1 MAKVKTSIIFKQY
14 SQQQSLLLPPS
25 LEELIAEKHLVRVV
39 NEVVEAMDI
48 SDLINMYQGGG
59 TSSYHPR
66 MLLKVLLYAYSVK
79 IYTGRKIA
87 KALTQDIHFMW
98 LSGMSRPDFRTINN
112 FRSSKAKEVIE
123 ALFKEMLEFLV
134 AHNYIKLENYF
145 CDGTTLRADANQHKM
160 VWKKNAERYGAKSI
174 EKCRELFKQ
183 IDELNSQED
192 NTYGASDLEEHGNTS
207 QITQEAIADKVSELN
222 NTIRTTATKSR
233 RRKAITLKK
242 KLKEA
247 EHKIEKYSNQITKA
261 GKRSGY
267 NKTDPDASAMMMK
280 NKVEVLPAYNVL
292 AGSEEQ
298 FITGVSVHQT
308 TNDGVCFEDHL
319 QQIEQQQPCKPD
331 RIIAD
336 SIFGTEQN
344 YELLQKN
351 EIENYMKFPYYHKE
365 QTKGYQQNIFLK
377 ENFPYDH
384 LTDSYECP
392 NGFRLIF
399 KGKHQQTHKRTGY
412 KSVLK
417 EYECT
422 DCSGCPFYQQCCKS
436 TKGYN
441 RKIQVNE
448 KLEEYK
454 QQARENLHTELGQQ
468 LKKRRGIEIE
478 SCFGDIK
485 HNMGFRRFHL
495 RGIRK
500 VKTEITLVAMAHNLK
515 KVYLKGLK
523 KAA

>member
-1 MAKVKTSIIFKQY
+1 MAKIITSAIFKQY
-14 SQQQSLLLPPS
+14 SQQQNLLLPPS
-25 LEELIAEKHLVRVV
+25 LEELIPEKHLVRVV
-39 NEVVEAMDI
+39 NEVVESMDI

-98 LSGMSRPDFRTINN
+98 LSAMSRPDFRTINN
-112 FRSSKAKEVIE
+112 FRSSKAKNVIE
-123 ALFKEMLEFLV
+123 VLFKEMLEFLV
-134 AHNYIKLENYF
+134 AHSYIKLENYF

-160 VWKKNAERYGAKSI
+160 VWKKNAERYGAKSV
-174 EKCRELFKQ
+174 EKCGELFKQ
-183 IDELNSQED
+183 IDELNRQED
-192 NTYGASDLEEHGNTS
+192 NNYGASDLEEHGNCS
-207 QITQEAIADKVSELN
+207 NITKEAIADKVSELN
-222 NTIRTTATKSR
+222 NTIRTATTKR
-233 RRKAITLKK
+233 TRRKATTLKN

-247 EHKIEKYSNQITKA
+247 EHKIDKYNNQLTKA

-292 AGSEEQ
+292 AGSEDQ
-298 FITGVSVHQT
+298 FITGISVHQT

-319 QQIEQQQPCKPD
+319 QQIEQQQPYKPD

-344 YELLQKN
+344 YELLEKN

-365 QTKGYQQNIFLK
+365 QTKRYQQNIFLK
-377 ENFPYDH
+377 ENFPYDPI
-384 LTDSYECP
+384 TDTYECP
-392 NGFRLIF
+392 NGQRLVF
-399 KGKHQQTHKRTGY
+399 KGIRNQTHKRTGY
-412 KSVLK
+412 KSVLR
-417 EYECT
+417 EYESIN
-422 DCSGCPFYQQCCKS
+422 CSGCSLYGQCCKS

-441 RKIQVNE
+441 RKIEVNE

-468 LKKRRGIEIE
+468 LKKRRSIEIE

-495 RGIRK
+495 RGLKK

-515 KVYLKGLK
+515 KIYLNGLK

>member
-1 MAKVKTSIIFKQY
+1 MAKVKSSVVFKQY
-14 SQQQSLLLPPS
+14 AQQQSLLLPPA
-25 LEELIAEKHLVRVV
+25 LTELIGEKHLVRVV
-39 NEVVEAMDI
+39 NEVVESMDI
-48 SDLINMYQGGG
+48 SDLLNLYEGGG
-59 TSSYHPR
+59 TSAYHPR

-87 KALTQDIHFMW
+87 QALKQDIHFMW
-98 LSGMSRPDFRTINN
+98 LAGKNYPDFRTINN
-112 FRSSKAKEVIE
+112 FRSSKAKDVIE
-123 ALFKEMLEFLV
+123 VLFKEMLEFLV

-160 VWKKNAERYGAKSI
+160 VWRKNAERYGAKSI

-183 IDELNSQED
+183 IDELNKQED
-192 NTYGASDLEEHGNTS
+192 KIYGTSDLEEQGNAS
-207 QITQEAIADKVSELN
+207 GITQKAIADKVSELN
-222 NTIRTTATKSR
+222 NTIRMAATKSQ
-233 RRKAITLKK
+233 RRKATTLKS
-242 KLKEA
+242 KLKEV
-247 EHKIEKYSNQITKA
+247 EHKIEKYNNQVIKA

-292 AGSEEQ
+292 AGSEDQ

-319 QQIEQQQPCKPD
+319 QQIERQQPCKPD

-351 EIENYMKFPYYHKE
+351 DIESYMKFPFYHKE
-365 QTKGYQQNIFLK
+365 QTKQYQQNIFLK

-392 NGFRLIF
+392 NGSRLVF
-399 KGKHQQTHKRTGY
+399 KGIRKQTHKRTGY
-412 KSVLK
+412 KSISK
-417 EYECT
+417 EYECS
-422 DCSGCPFYQQCCKS
+422 DCSECPFYAQCCKS
-436 TKGYN
+436 TKGHN
-441 RKIQVNE
+441 RKIEVNE
-448 KLEEYK
+448 KLEYYK

-468 LKKRRGIEIE
+468 LKKRRSIEIE

-495 RGIRK
+495 RGLKK
-500 VKTEITLVAMAHNLK
+500 VKTEITLVAMAHNLRK
-515 KVYLKGLK
+515 AHLKALK